1 MNLKHVLATI
11 PQVREWVE
19 ATLAQHQAQARP
31 VASFGFP
38 RLPQYFSP
46 ETLAGTFVVE
56 LPRVPVPPLVEMGLP
71 EFMEFQKVACEG
83 ITYLDTYFVRM
94 DKRLDE
100 ALHFH
105 ELVHVLQWRHLG
117 PDQFLA
123 AYAVNHLLAAGY
135 ERNLLEVMAYHF
147 QAQFSAGE
155 LNGNVES
162 LIRGQIDRHIAP
174 LLGRALSLGR

>member
-1 MNLKHVLATI
+1 MCKSMNLKHVLATI

-19 ATLAQHQAQARP
+19 ATLAQQQAQARP
-31 VASFGFP
+31 VASLGFP

-123 AYAVNHLLAAGY
+123 AYAVSHLLAAGY
-135 ERNLLEVMAYHF
+135 ERNLLEVMAYHLL
-147 QAQFSAGE
+147 AQLSAGE

-162 LIRGQIDRHIAP
+162 LIRGQIDRHRRNA
-174 LLGRALSLGR
+174 